1 MVFEF
6 LHRTKVVDL
15 EAIHEHFKVCLVD
28 PPPPGGGGSSRNPR
42 GQGALPKSGD
52 QIGQQQQ
59 EAPKKRRMVG
69 TSVKSG
75 RSGSRAPK
83 PAASPAAAQQTS
95 HRLPGTASDAAG
107 R

>member
-1 MVFEF
+1 MIIE
-6 LHRTKVVDL
+6 LLCIAQKVVDL

-28 PPPPGGGGSSRNPR
+28 PPPPDGGGGSNPR
-42 GQGALPKSGD
+42 GQVALPKRVD
-52 QIGQQQQ
+52 QKGQQQQ

-75 RSGSRAPK
+75 RSGGRARK
-83 PAASPAAAQQTS
+83 PAASSDPIQQPR
-95 HRLPGTASDAAG
+95 HRLSDAASDAAG